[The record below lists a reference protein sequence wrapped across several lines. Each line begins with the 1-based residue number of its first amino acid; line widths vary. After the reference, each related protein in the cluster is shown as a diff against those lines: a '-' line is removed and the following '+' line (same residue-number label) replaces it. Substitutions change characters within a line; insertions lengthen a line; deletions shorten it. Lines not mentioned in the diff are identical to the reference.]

1 MMIVKKNVEI
11 AVTLKYLSNF
21 QRTIGLIVKLAWFE
35 DCIISFVAGAAKF
48 KISDTK
54 LCVLVVILSSKI

>member
-21 QRTIGLIVKLAWFE
+21 YRTLGLIVKLASFE

-48 KISDTK
+48 KIIDTK
-54 LCVLVVILSSKI
+54 LCVPVVILSSKI